1 VSKNLRN
8 VASLFL
14 FAALSG
20 AAVHVEAQAVAVA
33 SITGRVLDAQ
43 SAVVPNVE
51 IKCLSTETGVMHSA
65 VTNND
70 GLYTL
75 PSLPVGHY
83 SLEATK
89 QGFQTYVRKEIT
101 LQVNDNLQI
110 NINLTIGQVSERV
123 EVNAD
128 TAAVQTQQ
136 SSVSQVI
143 DGRRIAELPLNGR
156 DPTQLITISGAAV
169 NHSDG
174 TNTGSKSFFSS
185 QSISI
190 AGGLCNGT
198 NYLLDGGDN
207 NDSFTNVN
215 MPFPFPDALAEFSV
229 ETSSCRL
236 EMAFTPVALS
246 MRLRARVPIN
256 GTAQRLS
263 FSATAR

>member
-1 VSKNLRN
+1 MSKSLRN
-8 VASLFL
+8 VSSLFL
-14 FAALSG
+14 FVALSG
-20 AAVHVEAQAVAVA
+20 AAVHVDAQAVAIA
-33 SITGRVLDAQ
+33 SVTGRVLDAQ
-43 SAVVPNVE
+43 NAVVPNVE

-75 PSLPVGHY
+75 PSLPIGHY

-110 NINLTIGQVSERV
+110 NITLTVGQVSERI

-190 AGGLCNGT
+190 AGGLGNGT

-229 ETSSCRL
+229 ETSSLLARNGL
-236 EMAFTPVALS
+236 HPGGLVNAVTLGFQSMARHSV
-246 MRLRARVPIN
+246 
-256 GTAQRLS
+256 
-263 FSATAR
+263 